1 MPKVSVL
8 IPLYKANNF
17 IAETLDSVLNQ
28 KFTDFE
34 IIVVD
39 DCGND
44 GSLEIVESYRQKDR
58 RIKVLNNDANHGIAY
73 TRNRGLDE
81 CAGEYIALLDDDD
94 LMIGER
100 LDKQVR
106 FLDEHTDIGAVG
118 GNAQWI
124 DSEGKILRGTID
136 VEKNPL
142 EIKMFLLFRNILNN
156 SEMTFRK
163 SVVDENEI
171 RYSEN
176 CYGMEDFKFWI
187 DFSKISSITNISDL
201 ILKKRCLSNN
211 ETSKVRK
218 WFSKERKEKFF
229 FLQKYSLEKS
239 GFTISQKDE
248 AVLKEYMGEEHLA
261 FSTYKEM
268 ANLSLFFDDL
278 LQQAKEMQ
286 LDFYNCM
293 GNWFFDLLAWQNRNI
308 HRDNFRKVMNIDEK
322 EYLRLRCTELEKYIE
337 ELLEGKKWLEKHC
350 EEQDIYIKE
359 LLEGKGWL
367 EEHSKEQDIYIKEL
381 LEGKGWLEEHS
392 KEQDIYKRAARR
404 QELARGTV
412 EKNEEIVLSE
422 N

>member
-8 IPLYKANNF
+8 IPLYKANRF

-34 IIVVD
+34 VIIVD

-44 GSLEIVESYRQKDR
+44 GSLEIVESYQKKDI

-106 FLDEHTDIGAVG
+106 FLDEHADIGAVG

-124 DSEGKILRGTID
+124 DGEGKILRGAID

-163 SVVDENEI
+163 SVVDENKI

-187 DFSKISSITNISDL
+187 DFSKISSITNIPDL

-218 WFSKERKEKFF
+218 WFSKERKEKFY

-239 GFTISQKDE
+239 GFTISQRDE
-248 AVLKEYMGEEHLA
+248 AVLKQYMGEEHLV
-261 FSTYKEM
+261 FSTYKEIS
-268 ANLSLFFDDL
+268 NLSLFFDGL

-286 LDFYNCM
+286 LDFYNYM
-293 GNWFFDLLAWQNRNI
+293 GNWFFDLLAWQNGNI
-308 HRDNFRKVMNIDEK
+308 HRENFRKGMDIDEK
-322 EYLRLRCTELEKYIE
+322 EYLKLRCTELEKYME

-350 EEQDIYIKE
+350 EEQEIYIKE

-367 EEHSKEQDIYIKEL
+367 EGHCEEQEIYIKEL
-381 LEGKGWLEEHS
+381 QEGKDWLE
-392 KEQDIYKRAARR
+392 ARWR
-404 QELARGTV
+404 KL
-412 EKNEEIVLSE
+412 KK
-422 N
+422 